1 MAAINLPTDFLLEME
16 HFMESEEEYRA
27 FLESYQKERAF
38 GLRRNPLRYNKEE
51 FDRLEEEGQVNLRD
65 LDWEDE
71 NSTFPLYY
79 EDYAVN
85 TPADAVNAY
94 YADGF
99 PKEYVIQDVVPI
111 TKVDMSKYKE
121 IKKRGRKR

>member
-1 MAAINLPTDFLLEME
+1 MIKKKKKLNVTYVGDNEKVIADFN
-16 HFMESEEEYRA
+16 HDFCGSCTESIGDKVYRVIV
-27 FLESYQKERAF
+27 
-38 GLRRNPLRYNKEE
+38 YNREE

-71 NSTFPLYY
+71 NSNFPLYY

>member
-1 MAAINLPTDFLLEME
+1 MKKKKPNVTYVGNNEQVIADFNNNSCSNCT
-16 HFMESEEEYRA
+16 ESIGDKVFRVIV
-27 FLESYQKERAF
+27 
-38 GLRRNPLRYNKEE
+38 YNKEE

-65 LDWEDE
+65 LDWEDAK
-71 NSTFPLYY
+71 STFPLYY

>member
-1 MAAINLPTDFLLEME
+1 MRKKKPNVTYVGNNEQVIADFNNSSCSNCTEGIGDKV
-16 HFMESEEEYRA
+16 FRVIV
-27 FLESYQKERAF
+27 
-38 GLRRNPLRYNKEE
+38 YNKEE

>member
-1 MAAINLPTDFLLEME
+1 MKKKKFNVTYVGDNEQVIADFN
-16 HFMESEEEYRA
+16 HDFCSNCTESIGDKVYRVIV
-27 FLESYQKERAF
+27 
-38 GLRRNPLRYNKEE
+38 YNKEE

-71 NSTFPLYY
+71 NGTFPLYY

-99 PKEYVIQDVVPI
+99 PKEYVIQDIVPI